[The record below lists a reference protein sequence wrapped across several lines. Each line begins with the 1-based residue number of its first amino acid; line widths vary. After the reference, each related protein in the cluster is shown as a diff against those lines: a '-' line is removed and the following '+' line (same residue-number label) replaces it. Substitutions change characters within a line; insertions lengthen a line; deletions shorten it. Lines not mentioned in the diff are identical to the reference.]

1 MSNPSYAPNPK
12 KQPVYTNLQ
21 NKTLADVEAADIQKL
36 TDPTFIQATNQD
48 ALMTYNTIN
57 KAAMRDGLPMPETSV
72 IVVASATESGTAVTV
87 KSPNRGEVYMI
98 LNAHVSVSGGSG
110 SIAHEFYFTDN
121 NNSRSMLWFYN
132 SSTSSNLTLQQDT
145 DWTPPFFFDSNQ
157 VFTYEA
163 TGTFTTSQ
171 LSIMMIRV
179 R

>member
-21 NKTLADVEAADIQKL
+21 NKTLASVEAKDIQQL

-57 KAAMRDGLPMPETSV
+57 KAAMRDGSPMPETSV
-72 IVVASATESGTAVTV
+72 IVVASTSDSGVAVTL
-87 KSPNRGEVYMI
+87 KRPNQGEVWMI
-98 LNAHVSVSGGSG
+98 LNGHVTVTGGSG
-110 SIAHEFYFTDN
+110 NIAHEFYFTDA
-121 NNSRSMLWFYN
+121 NNSRSMLWFY
-132 SSTSSNLTLQQDT
+132 TSSSSGNLTLQQDT

-157 VFTYEA
+157 TFTYEA

>member
-1 MSNPSYAPNPK
+1 MSNYAPNPK
-12 KQPVYTNLQ
+12 KQSVYDNLQ
-21 NKTLADVEAADIQKL
+21 NKTLSNVGAADIGTQ
-36 TDPTFIQATNQD
+36 TDPTFLQAENQD
-48 ALMTYNTIN
+48 ALITYNTIN
-57 KAAMRDGLPMPETSV
+57 QAAMRDGSPMPNTSV

-87 KSPNRGEVYMI
+87 KAPNNSEVWMI

-110 SIAHEFYFTDN
+110 SIAHEFYFNDV

-157 VFTYEA
+157 IFTYEA

-171 LSIMMIRV
+171 LSILMIRV